1 MKPPVLIGFADAL
14 AGIESAWCLAGD
26 GFEVH
31 AFARRGS
38 RPALSRSRAVR
49 IIDVVP
55 PEENALEC
63 AAEIGSIT
71 RELGAA
77 AVLPLDDHAVWL
89 CDRALGTG
97 RPTVVAGPTGRHAR
111 LALDKREQFQLARS
125 AGLAV
130 PATADADEPPP
141 GEGPWMV
148 KSALAVELRG
158 TRLYRPL
165 GRIAADPRQVTEIA
179 GAMGGPVIVQ
189 SLIKGVGEG
198 VFGLAVHG
206 TAAALS
212 GHRRIR
218 MMNPQGSGSSACRSV
233 PVAADVTGA
242 AQQLIS
248 NSGWCGLFMVELLR
262 DAAGKPWFM
271 ELNGR
276 AWGSMALARH
286 RGYRYPS
293 WAVRSVLDPEFVP
306 AEPHE
311 PPDVTAR
318 HLGRELIHLGT
329 VLAHGGAPRLAT
341 ARAVLTV
348 RRSDRWY
355 NYRRGEAGIFV
366 RDTWATVRAQ
376 ASPKISAAASRIPW
390 RSG

>member
-1 MKPPVLIGFADAL
+1 MNPPVLIGFADAL
-14 AGIESAWCLAGD
+14 AGIESAWCLDAD

-38 RPALSRSRAVR
+38 RPALARSRSVR

-55 PEENALEC
+55 PEENAPEC
-63 AAEIGSIT
+63 AAEIAAIAH
-71 RELGAA
+71 ELGVA

-89 CDRALGTG
+89 CDRAIGAG
-97 RPTVVAGPTGRHAR
+97 GPAVVAGPTGRLAR
-111 LALDKREQFQLARS
+111 LALDKREQFQLARC

-130 PATADADEPPP
+130 PATADADKPPP

-158 TRLYRPL
+158 TRLYRPP
-165 GRIAADPRQVTEIA
+165 GRIAADRGQVTELA
-179 GAMGGPVIVQ
+179 VAMGGPAIVQ
-189 SLIKGVGEG
+189 SLVKGVGEG
-198 VFGLAVHG
+198 VFGLAVQG
-206 TAAALS
+206 SAAVLS

-218 MMNPQGSGSSACRSV
+218 MMNPQGSGSSACQSV
-233 PVAADVTGA
+233 PVAADVTCA
-242 AQQLIS
+242 VQQLIC
-248 NSGWCGLFMVELLR
+248 NSGWRGLFMVELLR

-276 AWGSMALARH
+276 TWGSMALARH

-293 WAVRSVLDPEFVP
+293 WAVRSALDTAFVP
-306 AEPHE
+306 AEPPE

-318 HLGRELIHLGT
+318 HLGREVIHLGT
-329 VLAHGGAPRLAT
+329 VLARGGAPRLAT

-355 NYRRGEAGIFV
+355 NYRRGEAGVFV
-366 RDTWATVRAQ
+366 CDAWATVRSQ
-376 ASPKISAAASRIPW
+376 AGPKISAAASRIPW
-390 RSG
+390 RSR

>member
-1 MKPPVLIGFADAL
+1 MNARVLVGFANAL
-14 AGIESAWCLAGD
+14 AGIESAWCLARD

-38 RPALSRSRAVR
+38 RPALGRSRSVR
-49 IIDVVP
+49 VVDVTP

-63 AAEIGSIT
+63 SAEIAAIA

-97 RPTVVAGPTGRHAR
+97 GPTVVAGPTGRLAR
-111 LALDKREQFQLARS
+111 LALDKREQLQLAES

-130 PATADADEPPP
+130 PASADADEPPP
-141 GEGPWMV
+141 GDGPWMV

-158 TRLYRPL
+158 TRLHRPS
-165 GRIAADPRQVTEIA
+165 GRIAADPGQVTEIA
-179 GAMGGPVIVQ
+179 VAMGGPVIVQ
-189 SLIKGVGEG
+189 SLIDGVGEG
-198 VFGLAVHG
+198 VFGLAVPG
-206 TAAALS
+206 AAAALS

-242 AQQLIS
+242 VQGLIS
-248 NSGWCGLFMVELLR
+248 HSGWRGLFMVELLR

-293 WAVRSVLDPEFVP
+293 WAVRSALDPQFVP
-306 AEPHE
+306 AEPPE

-329 VLAHGGAPRLAT
+329 VLARGGAPRLAT
-341 ARAVLTV
+341 VRDVLTV

-355 NYRRGEAGIFV
+355 NYRRGEAGVFV
-366 RDTWATVRAQ
+366 CDTWATVRAQ